1 MDDQIGNVQELS
13 DMSISSDEMSNERKA
28 MWNLNRIMLK
38 LKLISTGEYTSMMFQ
53 VQQNSVARSQHL
65 QFDGIG
71 GLSDKIDQS

>member
-13 DMSISSDEMSNERKA
+13 DMSISSDEMSSERKA

-53 VQQNSVARSQHL
+53 VQQNSVA
-65 QFDGIG
+65 
-71 GLSDKIDQS
+71 LSLNISI